1 MLEQRRDWPEVRRQ
15 RVEVAAG
22 EKVVLTL
29 IALSAESAGGA
40 ATLMAVPVSTVSA
53 TAFYGFPDAVT
64 HLRRILHPINGP
76 GSISQPPIVITD
88 VEKPGCERRGDE
100 EEDPER

>member
-53 TAFYGFPDAVT
+53 TAFYGFPDASCFAT
-64 HLRRILHPINGP
+64 SSHLQTPAYFLNYSAQYQRNLGETIHH
-76 GSISQPPIVITD
+76 ISLCAP
-88 VEKPGCERRGDE
+88 
-100 EEDPER
+100 